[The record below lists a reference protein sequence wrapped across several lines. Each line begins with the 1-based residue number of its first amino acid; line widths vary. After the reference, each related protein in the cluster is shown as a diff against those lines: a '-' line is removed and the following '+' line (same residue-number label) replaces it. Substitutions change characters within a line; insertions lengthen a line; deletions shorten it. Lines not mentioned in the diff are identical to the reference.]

1 MFYEM
6 VRWEGVCYLLLD
18 SPGCCWM
25 DGGWPWMVMDG
36 YLRLQYCVNLGQTF
50 II

>member
-25 DGGWPWMVMDG
+25 DGGWPWMLLDAAEWSSMVLNG
-36 YLRLQYCVNLGQTF
+36 P
-50 II
+50 